1 MSTDAIELANE
12 NLIHA
17 LNESRNALVQ
27 ANAWLSDDLADANS
41 VIDNLNVK
49 LDEFNRLT
57 KYSAR
62 LLDKLREAY
71 AKIEVL
77 EVKVTDYNK
86 VVTTNAEL
94 DRTVD
99 SLNKQVEVLNTPLHL
114 LTVEHNMT
122 AIIVPSANND
132 SQEL

>member
-27 ANAWLSDDLADANS
+27 ANAWLSDDLADANF

-57 KYSAR
+57 KHNAR
-62 LLDKLREAY
+62 LLDELGEAH

-77 EVKVTDYNK
+77 EVRVEIRNK
-86 VVTTNAEL
+86 WCKEL
-94 DRTVD
+94 NRTVD
-99 SLNKQVEVLNTPLHL
+99 SLNKQVEALNTQLHL
-114 LTVEHNMT
+114 LTVEHDMA
-122 AIIVPSANND
+122 AIIAPSANND
-132 SQEL
+132 SQEI

>member
-94 DRTVD
+94 NRTVD
-99 SLNKQVEVLNTPLHL
+99 SLNKPVEVLNTQLHL
-114 LTVEHNMT
+114 LTVEHNMA
-122 AIIVPSANND
+122 AIIAPSANND
-132 SQEL
+132 S

>member
-27 ANAWLSDDLADANS
+27 ANAWLSDDLADANF

-77 EVKVTDYNK
+77 EVGV
-86 VVTTNAEL
+86 
-94 DRTVD
+94 
-99 SLNKQVEVLNTPLHL
+99 
-114 LTVEHNMT
+114 
-122 AIIVPSANND
+122 
-132 SQEL
+132 